1 MKKIMRGQ
9 NRLTD
14 DLKSARTRALCVCV
28 RGVCVCEVCACEG
41 CVCVRGVC
49 AKREEEG
56 YISKNPIN
64 TRVYI
69 IDKRVISLQPGK
81 WLGIRLSCIG
91 E

>member
-14 DLKSARTRALCVCV
+14 DLKSARTRALCVCE
-28 RGVCVCEVCACEG
+28 VCVCVRCVR
-41 CVCVRGVC
+41 VCVRGVC

-81 WLGIRLSCIG
+81 WLGMRLSCIG